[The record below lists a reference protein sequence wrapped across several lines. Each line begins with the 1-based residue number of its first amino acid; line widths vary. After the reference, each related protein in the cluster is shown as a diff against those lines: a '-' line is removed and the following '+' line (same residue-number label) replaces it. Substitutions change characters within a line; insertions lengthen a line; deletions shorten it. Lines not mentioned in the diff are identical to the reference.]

1 MKKYFQTLFAGDSES
16 WLRTSGGPLG
26 RGKWD
31 EREAGLKKVSPCPS
45 ISRYMAL
52 SHIQIEVVYFS

>member
-1 MKKYFQTLFAGDSES
+1 
-16 WLRTSGGPLG
+16 LG

-52 SHIQIEVVYFS
+52 SHIKFVVVYFS